1 MLYSCVSVDLYDD
14 YSQLLDFNLMK
25 GLTALCSAA
34 LDGRLETV
42 RYLLDNGADPNKKDE
57 LGEVAL
63 HCAAKF
69 GIISTYSEHSICR
82 CACLK
87 LRTIAEGEVTSVA
100 ILPADEGLQH
110 HPHEGDK

>member
-1 MLYSCVSVDLYDD
+1 MCKYIIRVFVDPCSIVGTRLIYTDD
-14 YSQLLDFNLMK
+14 YSHLLDFNLMK

-82 CACLK
+82 FACCYTK
-87 LRTIAEGEVTSVA
+87 GIDRKE
-100 ILPADEGLQH
+100 
-110 HPHEGDK
+110 

>member
-82 CACLK
+82 FACCYTK
-87 LRTIAEGEVTSVA
+87 GIDRKE
-100 ILPADEGLQH
+100 
-110 HPHEGDK
+110 